1 MTANE
6 LTGWPYCMCERPIRF
21 DISYFSEELHIK
33 VDFQTNTVWKTR
45 ENLRSE
51 MTQRVFLQIPKPQFL
66 SNIVNNVFGALGGT
80 LNWFETGS
88 LHFHVKCSTD
98 SLETIRKAVQ
108 DGIVAMQLSEILLTD
123 DVLIGDNLGGI
134 SFMAAIDD
142 SDVSEYS
149 GEYTHTHPDCSDWLR
164 RSHITQYC
172 CGNCKM
178 AHLWGYH
185 EDTVSLLWPRRYS
198 NLH

>member
-1 MTANE
+1 
-6 LTGWPYCMCERPIRF
+6 
-21 DISYFSEELHIK
+21 
-33 VDFQTNTVWKTR
+33 
-45 ENLRSE
+45 

-108 DGIVAMQLSEILLTD
+108 NGIVAMQLSEILLTD

-134 SFMAAIDD
+134 SFMAEIDD

-149 GEYTHTHPDCSDWLR
+149 GEYTHTSGFLR
-164 RSHITQYC
+164 LAT
-172 CGNCKM
+172 
-178 AHLWGYH
+178 
-185 EDTVSLLWPRRYS
+185 
-198 NLH
+198 